1 MKSQIPSHFVAF
13 TKDDALKFV
22 NSNMA
27 FTGDVLDWLVAAIT
41 SEHSETYIADL
52 APVKLHRKLAGPI
65 QLKSWLQFNLV
76 APNAAG
82 RLRFK
87 KADSGPPSKNKPATS
102 KWGDKCRL
110 DELGESG
117 FALVVNPSSQ
127 VKAKVTLEVS
137 AGVNGTIVDGAE
149 LPQHENGK
157 RIFIWHFKIIDPADM
172 VGWYDPLQLMRTGV
186 EVFFSTLFGRHA
198 DYRLMEAL
206 TTVGSDK
213 AQSDKL
219 YYDFT
224 VRWQKDEERC
234 DKYVPL
240 IPPEKDEGHGDKD
253 VPEVREEIWIDYVGD
268 VGDGWHPTYAIAHT
282 LAQTALTLEWDGKGE
297 KKKYSTQRGDILIFG
312 GDQVYPIANR
322 VNYKQRLVGPYDTA
336 LPSADYPHPH
346 AFAIPGNHDW
356 YDSLV
361 TFTRLFCQ
369 KRWFAGW
376 QTDQSRSY
384 FALKLPGN
392 WWALGTDVQL
402 DSDIDVPQL
411 EYFREVAKS
420 IAPGDRVIIFTAE
433 PHWVYAALYKKDDSN
448 YSENNLAFF
457 EKKILPDGVN
467 VVAFIAGDQ
476 HHYRRFEADNGSN
489 KITAGGGG
497 AFLHPTHG
505 EEITELEGGYKHVI
519 SFPSPGKSRI
529 LSLLNLT
536 FLIRNP
542 FFGVLTGFIYMLAS
556 WTVMA
561 NLSKAFTFKDAAR
574 TVMRQLVVNPSA
586 VFLVLM
592 LFLGFVLF
600 TDTHSKWYRWIAGP
614 VHGAAHVFALFFIG
628 WGATYFTINSLGLAF
643 RSVRQLLAAGAII
656 FAGGWLIGSTI
667 LGLYLLISLNWCG
680 RHSNEAFSALAIQD
694 WKNFLRIRVDDKGN
708 LTIFPI
714 GIPKVPR
721 KWVRRKDGVKGP
733 GYEPHKD
740 HPIKPI
746 LIENPIPLGFAR
758 AGGGLVGVKSK
769 ELRTADPE

>member
-1 MKSQIPSHFVAF
+1 MESQIPSYFVAF
-13 TKDDALKFV
+13 TKDEALKFV
-22 NSNMA
+22 NNDMA
-27 FTGDVLDWLVAAIT
+27 FTGDVLDWLADAIA
-41 SEHSETYIADL
+41 SEHSETYVADL
-52 APVKLHRKLAGPI
+52 APIKLHRKLAGPI
-65 QLKSWLQFNLV
+65 QRNTRLRFKLV
-76 APNAAG
+76 APNTAC

-87 KADSGPPSKNKPATS
+87 KADSDPPILSKNGPATN
-102 KWGDKCRL
+102 KWRDECRL

-127 VKAKVTLEVS
+127 VKAKVTLEVTG
-137 AGVNGTIVDGAE
+137 GVNGTIVDDLE
-149 LPQHENGK
+149 LPQHGNGK

-206 TTVGSDK
+206 TTVGTDK

-224 VRWQKDEERC
+224 VQWQKDEGHC
-234 DKYVPL
+234 DKYFPNAT
-240 IPPEKDEGHGDKD
+240 P
-253 VPEVREEIWIDYVGD
+253 RREIWIDYVGD
-268 VGDGWHPTYAIAHT
+268 VGDGWHSTYAIAHT
-282 LAQTALTLEWDGKGE
+282 LAQTGLTLEYDGNG
-297 KKKYSTQRGDILIFG
+297 KKKTYSTQRGDILIFG

-361 TFTRLFCQ
+361 SFTRLFCQ

-411 EYFREVAKS
+411 EYFGEVAKS
-420 IAPGDRVIIFTAE
+420 IVPGDRVIIFTAE
-433 PHWVYAALYKKDDSN
+433 PHWVYAALYKKNDSN

-457 EKKILPDGVN
+457 EKKILPDGVK

-476 HHYRRFEADNGSN
+476 HHYRRFESENGTH

-505 EEITELEGGYKHVI
+505 EEIKELEGGYTHKN
-519 SFPSPGKSRI
+519 SFPTPEKSRV

-536 FLIRNP
+536 FLIHNP
-542 FFGVLTGFIYMLAS
+542 FFGVLTGFIYMLTS

-561 NLSKAFTFKDAAR
+561 NLSGIFKFKDAVR
-574 TVMRQLVVNPSA
+574 TVTRQLVVSPSA
-586 VFLVLM
+586 VFLVVM

-614 VHGAAHVFALFFIG
+614 LHGAAHVFALFFIG
-628 WGATYFTINSLGLAF
+628 WGATYFTISYWGLGF
-643 RSVRQLLAAGAII
+643 RSVVQLIAAGAII
-656 FAGGWLIGSTI
+656 FAGGWIVGSTI
-667 LGLYLLISLNWCG
+667 LGLYLLVSLNWCG
-680 RHSNEAFSALAIQD
+680 RHSNEAFSALAIRH
-694 WKNFLRIRVDDKGN
+694 WKNFLRLKIDTEGN
-708 LTIFPI
+708 LTVFPV
-714 GIPKVPR
+714 GIPRVPR
-721 KWVRRKDGVKGP
+721 KWVRRKAGGKGP
-733 GYEPHKD
+733 GYEPHEK
-740 HPIKPI
+740 HPIVPI

-758 AGGGLVGVKSK
+758 AGSGVSGVKS
-769 ELRTADPE
+769 ADLKKTNPQ